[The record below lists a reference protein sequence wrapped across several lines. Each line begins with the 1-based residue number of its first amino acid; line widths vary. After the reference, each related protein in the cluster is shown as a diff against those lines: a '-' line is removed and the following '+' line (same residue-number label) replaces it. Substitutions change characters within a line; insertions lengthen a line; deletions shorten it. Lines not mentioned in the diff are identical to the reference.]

1 MVEVI
6 VEYEERIRA
15 QERRPDGLLAKHAYS
30 VLQVQSSVMDREA
43 VFGLS
48 YIGYYWVVLFV
59 LGCIPGAMCFRTAV
73 GGGDCSLLFT
83 SLVCCIAPVET
94 MPFAALCR

>member
-48 YIGYYWVVLFV
+48 YIGLYYSYWVVCQV
-59 LGCIPGAMCFRTAV
+59 LCAFGQRLVEATVHYF
-73 GGGDCSLLFT
+73 SL
-83 SLVCCIAPVET
+83 P
-94 MPFAALCR
+94 